1 MRNKWKVWKPSVKDP
16 DWLKMWE
23 SNKLCQYLSFFF
35 IISSP
40 QVYIDVE
47 DETTAGEVGWPW
59 NYNFDEIV
67 KIFVK
72 IFFNSRA
79 EKTFKKSV

>member
-1 MRNKWKVWKPSVKDP
+1 
-16 DWLKMWE
+16 MWE

-47 DETTAGEVGWPW
+47 DETTADEVGWPR
-59 NYNFDEIV
+59 NNKFDEFF
-67 KIFVK
+67 KIFGK
-72 IFFNSRA
+72 IVINSRA
-79 EKTFKKSV
+79 EKTFKRSV